1 MHLPPPFVRP
11 ETDTEPPALVRVLT
25 REEIHWNR
33 PLFKAP
39 PLEIKPPTVD
49 VMSFVT
55 EIPKIAPR
63 PQKAT

>member
-11 ETDTEPPALVRVLT
+11 ETNTEPPALVRVLT

-39 PLEIKPPTVD
+39 PLEVQPPTKD
-49 VMSFVT
+49 VMSFVA
-55 EIPKIAPR
+55 EVPKIAPR
-63 PQKAT
+63 PQKTA